1 MRIDIHT
8 DFNETW
14 FKRKF
19 KSGFLN
25 KMIYAIKTDAM
36 SRSQNSGKEGDMA
49 GHKYTADLME
59 PSDKRKLD
67 SLQWKMTNKV
77 AKDYISMLLGWSR
90 KKEYKLNDEGT
101 PIPV

>member
-25 KMIYAIKTDAM
+25 KMIFAIKTDAM
-36 SRSQNSGKEGDMA
+36 SRAHKTGKEGDMA
-49 GHKYTADLME
+49 GHKYTADEML
-59 PSDKRKLD
+59 PQDKRKLD
-67 SLQWKMTNKV
+67 SLQWKMTNQV

-90 KKEYKLNDEGT
+90 KKELK
-101 PIPV
+101 